1 MSNDLQILFQRVLV
15 NSLSTDQVYYLGK
28 VHDPDFNMHRILNIS
43 ERLPIPRQTAA
54 QVLTDYFKN
63 EEEIVR
69 LFNYLL
75 VHDGKRFNKETL
87 HIWKRDQ
94 FISLLAKYKW
104 IHDDE
109 IDVFLRDPF
118 YEQEINLLKKIK
130 LIDLRHDFPYDEII
144 KEITAASKK
153 LSVKDLE
160 WRVTARLYDI
170 EGRIG
175 ELIRKIISLLLARQN
190 LEILTPE
197 IYTCL
202 KELAINA
209 SKANYKKLYD
219 KHITS
224 KDGLTEQNDYHKFLK
239 MFRDEISEHGNTN
252 LLELARKEDQFINII
267 FQSTIDSIG
276 IWVTNNANISVVE
289 KRQLLSKLKGHIFD
303 DNSFENLDD
312 DLMEGAGFGINLI
325 LNVLRQYTEG
335 KEPLQVVFY
344 PDFIK
349 VGFFLHRSHMA
360 ERIKKMFETD
370 LDGEDL

>member
-1 MSNDLQILFQRVLV
+1 MGNDLQIFFQRVLV
-15 NSLSTDQVYYLGK
+15 NSLSTDQVYHLGK
-28 VHDPDFNMHRILNIS
+28 VHDPGFNMHRILNIS

-54 QVLTDYFKN
+54 QVLVDYFN
-63 EEEIVR
+63 SEEEVVR
-69 LFNYLL
+69 LFNHL
-75 VHDGKRFNKETL
+75 VVHEGKRFNKEIL

-94 FISLLAKYKW
+94 FIKLLEKYKW
-104 IHDDE
+104 IYDDE
-109 IDVFLRDPF
+109 TDVFLRDPF

-130 LIDLRHDFPYDEII
+130 LIDLRHDYPYDEII
-144 KEITAASKK
+144 KEITSASKK
-153 LSVKDLE
+153 LRVKDLE

-175 ELIRKIISLLLARQN
+175 ELIRKIIGLLLTRQN
-190 LEILTPE
+190 LEMLTPE

-219 KHITS
+219 KHVTS
-224 KDGLTEQNDYHKFLK
+224 KEGITEENDYHKFLE
-239 MFRDEISEHGNTN
+239 MFRNEISEHGNRD

-267 FQSTIDSIG
+267 FQSSIDSIG

-289 KRQLLSKLKGHIFD
+289 KRQILTKLRGHIFD
-303 DNSFENLDD
+303 DDSFENLDD

-325 LNVLRQYTEG
+325 LNVLRQYTEDD
-335 KEPLQVVFY
+335 EPLKVVFY

-349 VGFFLHRSHMA
+349 VGFFLYRSDMA
-360 ERIKKMFETD
+360 ERIKKMFETG
-370 LDGEDL
+370 LDEEDV

>member
-1 MSNDLQILFQRVLV
+1 MSYDLQLFFQRVLV
-15 NSLSTDQVYYLGK
+15 NSLSTDQVTYLGK

-43 ERLPIPRQTAA
+43 EMLPIPRQTAA
-54 QVLTDYFKN
+54 QVLLDHFKS
-63 EEEIVR
+63 EEEIVK
-69 LFNYLL
+69 LFNYLV
-75 VHDGKRFNKETL
+75 VHEGKRFSKEIL
-87 HIWKRDQ
+87 HIWKREQ
-94 FISLLAKYKW
+94 FIKLLEKYKW
-104 IHDDE
+104 IYDDE

-144 KEITAASKK
+144 KEITAASRK

-175 ELIRKIISLLLARQN
+175 ELIRKIISLLLTRQN
-190 LEILTPE
+190 LDILTPE

-219 KHITS
+219 RHVSSKEGITE
-224 KDGLTEQNDYHKFLK
+224 KNDYHKFLR
-239 MFRDEISEHGNTN
+239 MFREEISEHGNKN
-252 LLELARKEDQFINII
+252 LLELARKADRYINII
-267 FQSTIDSIG
+267 FQSTLDSIE

-312 DLMEGAGFGINLI
+312 ELMEGAGFGINLI
-325 LNVLRQYTEG
+325 LNILRQYSPG
-335 KEPLQVVFY
+335 SEPLQVVFY

-349 VGFFLHRSHMA
+349 VGFSIYRSDMA
-360 ERIKKMFETD
+360 ERIKKMFAD
-370 LDGEDL
+370 LDEEDL

>member
-1 MSNDLQILFQRVLV
+1 MSNDLQIFFQRVLV

-43 ERLPIPRQTAA
+43 DRLPIPRQTAA
-54 QVLTDYFKN
+54 QVLTDYFN
-63 EEEIVR
+63 SEEEVVK
-69 LFNYLL
+69 LFNHL
-75 VHDGKRFNKETL
+75 VVHEGKRFNKEIL
-87 HIWKRDQ
+87 HLWKRDQ
-94 FISLLAKYKW
+94 FIKLLAKYKW
-104 IHDDE
+104 VYDNE

-130 LIDLRHDFPYDEII
+130 LIDLRHDFPYDETIN
-144 KEITAASKK
+144 EISAACKK
-153 LSVKDLE
+153 LKVQDLE

-175 ELIRKIISLLLARQN
+175 ELIRKIINLLLSRQN

-197 IYTCL
+197 VYTCL

-219 KHITS
+219 KHVTS
-224 KDGLTEQNDYHKFLK
+224 KEGITEQNDYHKFLE
-239 MFRDEISEHGNTN
+239 MFRHEISEQGNKN
-252 LLELARKEDQFINII
+252 LLELARKDDQFINII
-267 FQSTIDSIG
+267 FQSTVDNIG

-289 KRQLLSKLKGHIFD
+289 KRQILSKLKGHIFD

-312 DLMEGAGFGINLI
+312 ELMEGAGFGINLI
-325 LNVLRQYTEG
+325 LNVLRQYSRN
-335 KEPLQVVFY
+335 KDPLQVVFY

-349 VGFFLHRSHMA
+349 VGFFLERSQMA
-360 ERIKKMFETD
+360 ERIKNMFNTD
-370 LDGEDL
+370 LDEEDL